1 VVATAAVM
9 DAEAQGDRYFDLDKQ
24 QAQKAA
30 CKYTT
35 KEVEE
40 QQAAALRQIDGVD
53 KREVPPQHD
62 PTLGASS
69 QRWGQVQ
76 TCGRTLIVND
86 QSWGTRQALYADEG
100 LSQLIHR
107 YDLAKLFQAQ

>member
-1 VVATAAVM
+1 MGLSRWIAALAGAVVATAAVM
-9 DAEAQGDRYFDLDKQ
+9 DAEAQGATDAFDLDKQ

-53 KREVPPQHD
+53 KREVPPQHY

-69 QRWGQVQ
+69 
-76 TCGRTLIVND
+76 NM
-86 QSWGTRQALYADEG
+86 RQN
-100 LSQLIHR
+100 SHR
-107 YDLAKLFQAQ
+107 E